1 MILFH
6 IEYRMQ
12 GVIFQIFRYFSTVLS
27 LYRHLFIT
35 VIAYTSGRK
44 STLQTSEHQ
53 IMFLFLMLTI

>member
-35 VIAYTSGRK
+35 VIAYTSDRNPH
-44 STLQTSEHQ
+44 TD
-53 IMFLFLMLTI
+53 F